1 LSKYGRPKLK
11 PHERRDAATLNVRL
25 NKVEREIVK
34 EKAAQAGVTLHE
46 WARLAALE
54 QDPPIRP
61 IVPELNYEAWRE
73 TAKLLSTLKGAIW
86 RFQPG
91 MESSTTSHD
100 ALERLSETVGMD
112 RTDPIADLNQT
123 LDKAPVQEIAPAL
136 EPAIEEH
143 AIESIILS
151 L

>member
-1 LSKYGRPKLK
+1 MGKYGRPKL
-11 PHERRDAATLNVRL
+11 PESERREAGALHIRL
-25 NKVEREIVK
+25 NEEERKIVE
-34 EKAAQAGVTLHE
+34 EKASLAGVTPHE

-91 MESSTTSHD
+91 MEEALRL
-100 ALERLSETVGMD
+100 ALESTRAELTAVRKLLLGGK
-112 RTDPIADLNQT
+112 P
-123 LDKAPVQEIAPAL
+123 
-136 EPAIEEH
+136 
-143 AIESIILS
+143 
-151 L
+151 

>member
-1 LSKYGRPKLK
+1 LGKYGRPKLK
-11 PHERRDAATLNVRL
+11 PHERRDASTLNVRL

-91 MESSTTSHD
+91 MEEALRLTLESTREE
-100 ALERLSETVGMD
+100 LTVVRKLLLGGK
-112 RTDPIADLNQT
+112 P
-123 LDKAPVQEIAPAL
+123 
-136 EPAIEEH
+136 
-143 AIESIILS
+143 
-151 L
+151 